1 MKLFN
6 SKIQALEE
14 FKSIDYKMV
23 RMYTC
28 GPTVYDYAHIG
39 NLRVPIVI
47 DLLHT
52 LLKHEFYLVRNFS
65 NITDIDDKIIAKAS
79 EEDRS
84 WYDVAGYYRK
94 SYEQSVT
101 PFMKNRIEY
110 KPISQEMEHIK
121 AMIAELIEKGFAY
134 ATDNHVL
141 FDTSKNDHH
150 IFVSDPTK
158 LREGARVEIATY
170 KRNPADFVLWK
181 PAEAG
186 IGWKSTFSD
195 VLGRPGWHIEC
206 SAMIK
211 RILEQSGGNY
221 ISRGRQEKL
230 NTIDIHG
237 GGVDLKFPHHENE
250 ETQSYCAHGSPL
262 ANYWVHIGQLSIH
275 GQKMS
280 KSLGNVILIK
290 DIDDDPRL
298 IRLAMYMTHYRQ
310 PLDWTEDRVALARK
324 KLTKWDKIPSA
335 YFDWIDI
342 REFWNAMDH
351 DMNTPKAIAVIDK
364 YIKGKEYGKAKKA
377 IDILL

>member
-6 SKIQALEE
+6 SKTLTVEPFE
-14 FKSIDYKMV
+14 SIDYKTV

-52 LLKHEFYLVRNFS
+52 ILKHKVYLVRNFS

-84 WYDVAGYYRK
+84 WQSVAGYYEK
-94 SYEQSVT
+94 SYEASVT

-110 KPISQEMEHIK
+110 KAISYEMKSIRE
-121 AMIAELIEKGFAY
+121 MIEDLIEKGFAY
-134 ATDNHVL
+134 VVDDQVL
-141 FDTSKNDHH
+141 FDTSTNDHH
-150 IFVSDPTK
+150 IFVSDPAK
-158 LREGARVEIATY
+158 LRKGEVASY
-170 KRNPADFVLWK
+170 KRNPADFILWK
-181 PAEAG
+181 PAEPGA
-186 IGWKSTFSD
+186 GWKSTFSD
-195 VLGRPGWHIEC
+195 TLGRPGWHIEC

-211 RILEQSGGNY
+211 RILEQTGGSY
-221 ISRGRQEKL
+221 ISRSGRQEKL
-230 NTIDIHG
+230 NTIDIHC

-250 ETQSYCAHGSPL
+250 ETQSFCAHGSPL
-262 ANYWVHIGQLSIH
+262 ANYWVHIGQLSVD

-290 DIDDDPRL
+290 DIDYRPRL
-298 IRLAMYMTHYRQ
+298 VKLAMYMTHYRQ
-310 PLDWTEDRVALARK
+310 PLNWTEERVALATK
-324 KLTKWDKIPSA
+324 KLVKWEKIPQT
-335 YFDWIDI
+335 YYDWTDI
-342 REFWNAMDH
+342 REFWNALEY

-364 YIKGKEYGKAKKA
+364 WIKGKEYGRAKKA
-377 IDILL
+377 IEILL